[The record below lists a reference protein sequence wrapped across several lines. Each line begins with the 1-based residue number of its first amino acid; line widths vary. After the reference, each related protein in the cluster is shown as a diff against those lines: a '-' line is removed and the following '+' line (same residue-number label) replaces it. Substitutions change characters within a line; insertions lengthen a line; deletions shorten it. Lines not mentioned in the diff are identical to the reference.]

1 MEKFSFLGG
10 ENGGKIKKWG
20 IEVGGSRDGSKKLRV
35 SKRVEAVRFDGFFFQ
50 SDMRDNCTIFGRFLS
65 ISAAAANGF
74 FFLSTI
80 EKPRSF
86 RANYHH

>member
-1 MEKFSFLGG
+1 MGDR
-10 ENGGKIKKWG
+10 GKRK
-20 IEVGGSRDGSKKLRV
+20 SRWEQK
-35 SKRVEAVRFDGFFFQ
+35 VEIFEEGRSREIRWIFFQ

-80 EKPRSF
+80 EKPGPFVPIIIISTVTVSIS
-86 RANYHH
+86 